1 MYDLCERYYQR
12 VHEFMKLMKSL
23 MLLELNVQLWMPYVC
38 SFISAFE
45 INNAWKMGS
54 LYNINLDISWN
65 ISYD

>member
-45 INNAWKMGS
+45 INNA
-54 LYNINLDISWN
+54 
-65 ISYD
+65 